1 LEYVIFRA
9 KFKVSLQP
17 EVERYFLALAACHS
31 VQIAQDQ
38 TKGASHLE
46 YQASS
51 PDEKALVEVAQRY
64 MLIIILIRKIYIS
77 HA

>member
-1 LEYVIFRA
+1 MKISNLNLI
-9 KFKVSLQP
+9 SQP
-17 EVERYFLALAACHS
+17 EVEFYFLTLAACHS

-51 PDEKALVEVAQRY
+51 PDEKALVEVAQRCVLLLFY
-64 MLIIILIRKIYIS
+64 FCLNYLMECKQQ
-77 HA
+77 